1 MTTSKRMAIAAAIAL
16 LSSAGLS
23 GVALAAPLTY
33 TLPDET
39 ATLHAGK
46 GAGFEAT
53 QNNCTA
59 CHSLDYINMQPPKMG
74 AGFWTAE
81 VTKMI
86 KTYHASID
94 EADAKA
100 IAEFLSQA
108 Y

>member
-1 MTTSKRMAIAAAIAL
+1 MKTTIRMAAALTFAL
-16 LSSAGLS
+16 VSAH
-23 GVALAAPLTY
+23 AMAKPLTY
-33 TLPDET
+33 VLPDET
-39 ATLHAGK
+39 AMLHAGK

-59 CHSLDYINMQPPKMG
+59 CHSLDYLNMQPPKMG
-74 AGFWTAE
+74 AGFWNAE

-94 EADAKA
+94 EADAKI
-100 IAEFLSQA
+100 IAEYLSQA